1 MPYLLAIGSRSL
13 YIMKVAKDSGKGS
26 HLELCTDSVGLERRL
41 GDKNGDEALNPLDA
55 HDKRYGK

>member
-13 YIMKVAKDSGKGS
+13 YIMKDSGKGS
-26 HLELCTDSVGLERRL
+26 HLELCTDSVDLERRL
-41 GDKNGDEALNPLDA
+41 GGKNGDEALNPLDV